1 MSILMSF
8 DIDGTME
15 VGDPPGAVTME
26 MVRNAR
32 ARGIVT
38 GSCSDRPMSTQR
50 AIWEEYGVEYDFVC
64 YKHMLPDLKDQFD
77 ADEFYHVGDRD
88 DLDRKFA
95 IRAGFGFFWPDE
107 AAQHPLLLA
116 DGS

>member
-1 MSILMSF
+1 MSF

-50 AIWEEYGVEYDFVC
+50 AIWEKYGV
-64 YKHMLPDLKDQFD
+64 
-77 ADEFYHVGDRD
+77 
-88 DLDRKFA
+88 
-95 IRAGFGFFWPDE
+95 
-107 AAQHPLLLA
+107 
-116 DGS
+116 

>member
-50 AIWEEYGVEYDFVC
+50 AIWEKYGVEYDFVC

-107 AAQHPLLLA
+107 AAEHPLLIT